1 MPASLF
7 ENWFPKYVGLG
18 YSPLARFENS
28 WPVAWSDYCQ
38 VKAPIKLMK
47 RWAARPDAMIALA
60 CGYTPP
66 NGVGKLVAIDA
77 DTDEQPILDA
87 TLDTLP
93 GCRIARFGS
102 KGFALLTRYVGPGDG
117 RFTHIYCG
125 VGTQKRP
132 LIEIKGVGQNITVP
146 PSIHHKTGNP
156 YFWMNPETGDKPGVF
171 DGAAPSF
178 SELPAVDDTDI
189 DLLRQVMIEGGW
201 ATPPRSVPKARPD
214 FDPKKIPESRYEAW
228 YRAGLSNAQRALSG
242 LGEGGGRPTML
253 FRSVCALGLAV
264 HRGFIPKLEFE
275 AAFLD
280 ACDVNGLSN
289 REGRHAILAT
299 IDSGLRLAIDD
310 ELPDLD
316 TEKSAVRKPAKTKRK
331 TNGSGGTGGETSCH
345 DLEHDHGQSQGNG
358 YDHEANVSEGLRSD
372 TRPIIKVHGGSLSQN
387 ASEAELILF
396 EAKAPIYH
404 QGGVLVKPT
413 RCSLVDNIGDKVHVP
428 AISRISSVGIRD
440 EIGKYARWQKH
451 DRRSNKWVEI
461 DPKVEVAQIIHDR
474 KGDGP
479 NWRVLAGVTSSP
491 MMRHDATIAMNPGYD
506 DDSGWYLQDLP
517 PMPPMPP
524 HPDEGDARAAL
535 KVLARLLDEFPFIDS
550 DHSDRKT
557 KDTASYSVAM
567 SALLTIP
574 ARPMMNVA
582 PGHAARASEAGT
594 GKTYLFNI
602 ASAIGLGTRCPIIT
616 QGDDRAETEKR
627 LGALMITGSQ
637 ILCIDNV
644 NGDLQ
649 SDLLG
654 QIISED
660 EINARVLGQSK
671 TAKLTNRF
679 VVFVTG
685 NNLNIIAD
693 LNRRMLIC
701 EMDAVLEHPETR
713 QFEFNP
719 VTEVLN
725 DRGKYIA
732 ACLTIIRAH
741 ALASYPGFAELTPLN
756 SFEKWSRTVRGAL
769 VWLGLRD
776 PVESMQVLKK
786 ADPHRIEQ
794 SGFVSTFAELF
805 EPDFAPHV
813 TVSEIIE
820 EANKSFDDGKGGA
833 RKRMKEIL
841 REYGDRHGIVSSRR
855 VGKWLARILGRR
867 FGDLRLRG
875 TNENKPMMEYWV
887 ERLP

>member
-1 MPASLF
+1 
-7 ENWFPKYVGLG
+7 
-18 YSPLARFENS
+18 
-28 WPVAWSDYCQ
+28 
-38 VKAPIKLMK
+38 MK

-66 NGVGKLVAIDA
+66 KGVGKLVAIDV
-77 DTDEQPILDA
+77 DTNEQPVIKA
-87 TLDTLP
+87 TLSTLP

-102 KGFALLTRYVGPGDG
+102 KGFALLTRYVGPGNG

-125 VGTQKRP
+125 EGKEKRP

-146 PSIHHKTGNP
+146 PSIHAKTGKE
-156 YFWMNPETGDKPGVF
+156 YFWMHPETGDRPGVF
-171 DGAAPSF
+171 EGAAPGF
-178 SELPAVDDTDI
+178 GELPAIDDTDI
-189 DLLRQVMIEGGW
+189 DLLRRVMIEGGW
-201 ATPPRSVPKARPD
+201 ATPPRPAPQTRPD
-214 FDPKKIPESRYEAW
+214 FDPKKIPKTRYEAW
-228 YRAGLSNAQRALSG
+228 YRAGLANAQSALSG
-242 LGEGGGRPTML
+242 AREGGGRPTML
-253 FRSVCALGLAV
+253 FRSVCALGAAV
-264 HRGFIPKLEFE
+264 HHGIIPKLEFE
-275 AAFLD
+275 TAFLD
-280 ACDVNGLSN
+280 ACDINGLSS

-310 ELPDLD
+310 ELPDLGESA
-316 TEKSAVRKPAKTKRK
+316 TRKSAKTKRK
-331 TNGSGGTGGETSCH
+331 ANGSGGTDSESSHLGDATERDH
-345 DLEHDHGQSQGNG
+345 DRGQGNG
-358 YDHEANVSEGLRSD
+358 FDRDAAEELGD
-372 TRPIIKVHGGSLSQN
+372 DKRPIIKVHGGSLSQN

-396 EAKAPIYH
+396 KAKAPIYH

-413 RCSLVDNIGDKVHVP
+413 RCSLVDNCGAEVHVP
-428 AISRISSVGIRD
+428 AISRISAVGVRD
-440 EIGKYARWQKH
+440 AIGKYARWQKY
-451 DRRSNKWVEI
+451 DKRDKKWVDM
-461 DPKVEVAQIIHDR
+461 DPKAEVAQVVHDR
-474 KGDGP
+474 KGEGP
-479 NWRVLAGVTSSP
+479 NWRVLAGVSSSP
-491 MMRHDATIAMNPGYD
+491 MMRHDGTIAMNKGYD
-506 DDSGWYLQDLP
+506 DLSGWYLQDLP
-517 PMPPMPP
+517 IMPSIPSDPS
-524 HPDEGDARAAL
+524 EKDAKAAL
-535 KVLARLLDEFPFIDS
+535 KVLDRLLDEFPFIDS
-550 DHSDRKT
+550 GHSGRKT

-627 LGALMITGSQ
+627 LGALMINGSQ
-637 ILCIDNV
+637 IICIDNV

-654 QIISED
+654 QVISED
-660 EINARVLGQSK
+660 EINVRVLSQSK

-679 VVFVTG
+679 VIFVTG
-685 NNLNIIAD
+685 NNLNIIGD

-725 DRGKYIA
+725 NRGEYIA

-741 ALASYPGFAELTPLN
+741 ALEGYPGFSEMTPLN
-756 SFEKWSRTVRGAL
+756 SFEKWSMTVRGAL

-776 PVESMQVLKK
+776 PVESMEVLKK
-786 ADPHRIEQ
+786 ADPHRVEQ
-794 SGFVSTFAELF
+794 SSFVSTFAELF

-820 EANKSFDDGKGGA
+820 EANKSFDDGKGDA